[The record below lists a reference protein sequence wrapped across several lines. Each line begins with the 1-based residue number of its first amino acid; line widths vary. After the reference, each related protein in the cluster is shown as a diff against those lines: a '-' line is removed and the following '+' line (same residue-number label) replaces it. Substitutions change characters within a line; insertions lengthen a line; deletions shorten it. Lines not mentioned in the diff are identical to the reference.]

1 VRLGDMRCGIG
12 DVIIGLDIEMKKFD
26 APWKLARLKV
36 LESGIA
42 SFGRPGAQVN
52 MVSASCQQ
60 LTGDLKTDAAVCC

>member
-1 VRLGDMRCGIG
+1 
-12 DVIIGLDIEMKKFD
+12 MKKFD

-36 LESGIA
+36 LESGVA